1 MSEVPPLFPRDLHTL
16 WYSLMFSD
24 DLVAFLLWSGK
35 EKENVYEKKIFYRS
49 RQDLAATKYQLE
61 QRAHT
66 EMPLSN

>member
-1 MSEVPPLFPRDLHTL
+1 
-16 WYSLMFSD
+16 MFSD

-66 EMPLSN
+66 EMLLSN